1 MIFCSYSALAHDIGD
16 RSVFGVDDGGILH
29 SINLKYDS
37 IDTIVRTASPII
49 QEYLRGKGIQRLV
62 LGGWSYGGV
71 IALKMAQYWHEERIS
86 NIIVEAVVLIDSPI
100 STPKKLR
107 EDDVPM
113 RNESVAAIHF
123 AYCTNILKEYYMT
136 PRPLVPCKLIDIRAQ
151 DSSYD
156 FESESE
162 LQKYTT
168 NHAVRYVSPG
178 THWTVIAEENAS
190 NVAKAL
196 QLCLD

>member
-1 MIFCSYSALAHDIGD
+1 ML
-16 RSVFGVDDGGILH
+16 GVDDGGILH
-29 SINLKYDS
+29 GTSLKYDS
-37 IDTIVRTASPII
+37 IDAIVRTASLII
-49 QEYLRGKGIQRLV
+49 REYVRGNRIRRLI

-86 NIIVEAVVLIDSPI
+86 DIVVQAVVLIDSPI

-107 EDDVPM
+107 KDDAPIQ
-113 RNESVAAIHF
+113 NESVAANHF
-123 AYCTNILKEYYMT
+123 AYCTNILREYYKT
-136 PRPLVPCKLIDIRAQ
+136 EPPLVPCRLIDIRAQ
-151 DSSYD
+151 DSSYN
-156 FESESE
+156 FESEKE

-168 NHAVRYVSPG
+168 NQAVRYVSPG

-196 QLCLD
+196 QFCLN